1 MKEAGT
7 EPEGKK
13 PALGR
18 AIKSIILI
26 AIGILIAFPL
36 FSVGYYT
43 MVRTSTPGFC
53 ASCHE
58 IKPAVR
64 AWRES
69 THVNNAAGVVADCMD
84 CHLPAPQNTFDF
96 FFAKSYHGLKDV
108 AIHFLAGEY
117 DRVRAR
123 NNAYAAFENT
133 ECQKCHRNLLNMP
146 DSRGAMLA
154 HRSVI
159 YAREG
164 YEKKCIDCH
173 YDLVHT
179 DKTAVMYRQYRKLP
193 YQAKGLR
200 VEKLGI

>member
-1 MKEAGT
+1 MNEAGT
-7 EPEGKK
+7 ESKGKK

-18 AIKSIILI
+18 DIKPIILI
-26 AIGILIAFPL
+26 VLGILIAFPL
-36 FSVGYYT
+36 FSMGYYT

-69 THVNNAAGVVADCMD
+69 THANNAAGVVVDCMD

-96 FFAKSYHGLKDV
+96 FFANSYHGLKDV
-108 AIHFLAGEY
+108 AIHFLSAEY
-117 DRVRAR
+117 NREKAR
-123 NNAYAAFENT
+123 KNAYAAFENT

-146 DSRGAMLA
+146 NSRGAMLA
-154 HRSVI
+154 HRSVV
-159 YAREG
+159 YARAG

-173 YDLVHT
+173 YDLVHN

>member
-1 MKEAGT
+1 MGKADAG
-7 EPEGKK
+7 PKK
-13 PALGR
+13 KKTALGKA
-18 AIKSIILI
+18 AIPLILI

-36 FSVGYYT
+36 FSMSYYT
-43 MVRTSTPGFC
+43 MVRTSTPEFC

-64 AWRES
+64 AWRAS
-69 THVNNAAGVVADCMD
+69 THVNNAAGVVVDCMD
-84 CHLPAPQNTFDF
+84 CHLPAPQDTFDF
-96 FFAKSYHGLKDV
+96 FFAKSYHGIKDV
-108 AIHFLAGEY
+108 VLHFFIGEY
-117 DRVRAR
+117 DREVAR
-123 NNAYAAFENT
+123 QHAYDAFENS

-146 DSRGAMLA
+146 NSRGAMLA

-159 YAREG
+159 YPRVG

-173 YDLVHT
+173 YDLVHN
-179 DKTAVMYRQYRKLP
+179 DKIAVMYRQYRKTP

>member
-1 MKEAGT
+1 MGKAEA
-7 EPEGKK
+7 EPKRK
-13 PALGR
+13 RSKLNRTVKAL
-18 AIKSIILI
+18 ILI

-36 FSVGYYT
+36 FSISYYT
-43 MVRTSTPGFC
+43 MVRTSTPEFC

-69 THVNNAAGVVADCMD
+69 THVNNAGGVVVDCMD
-84 CHLPAPQNTFDF
+84 CHLPAPQDMYDF
-96 FFAKSYHGLKDV
+96 FFAKTYHGIKDV

-117 DRVRAR
+117 DREKAR
-123 NNAYAAFENT
+123 ESAYAAFDNDQ
-133 ECQKCHRNLLNMP
+133 CQKCHRNLLNMP
-146 DSRGAMLA
+146 NSRGAMLA

-159 YAREG
+159 YARAG

-173 YDLVHT
+173 YDLVHN
-179 DKTAVMYRQYRKLP
+179 DKIAVMYRQYRKVP

-200 VEKLGI
+200 IERLGI